1 MERPPLLTL
10 PGERGGRE
18 AAPGSPK
25 ADDFKAWIIGRSG
38 GYRNLAVRG
47 KKAAGEPTNRR
58 SDRRSPHRIAGL
70 RSNASRL
77 TATRLL
83 ARQSRATTSP
93 AGGPTAVSRAGGRAP
108 DSAPPTRS
116 ADGRSGIP

>member
-1 MERPPLLTL
+1 MGAAPP
-10 PGERGGRE
+10 PYPSRRAGEGRE

-58 SDRRSPHRIAGL
+58 AHRRSPSRIAYL
-70 RSNASRL
+70 RSNPSPL
-77 TATRLL
+77 TATPPL
-83 ARQSRATTSP
+83 ARPARPPPPPGRSP
-93 AGGPTAVSRAGGRAP
+93 AAVARPGG
-108 DSAPPTRS
+108 
-116 ADGRSGIP
+116 

>member
-1 MERPPLLTL
+1 MARPPLLTL

-58 SDRRSPHRIAGL
+58 SDRRSPYRIADL

-77 TATRLL
+77 TATRLM
-83 ARQSRATTSP
+83 ARQSRATTSR
-93 AGGPTAVSRAGGRAP
+93 AGSRTAMSRADGGARTI
-108 DSAPPTRS
+108 APPTGS
-116 ADGRSGIP
+116 ADGRAE